1 LAENKGTIA
10 TGAATV
16 AQKVFNAVAKANPYV
31 LLATAALGVA
41 TALYA
46 FSSSTS
52 KATEKE
58 KEL

>member
-1 LAENKGTIA
+1 MAENKGTIA

-16 AQKVFNAVAKANPYV
+16 AQKIFNAVAKANPYV
-31 LLATAALGVA
+31 LLATAVLGVA

-46 FSSSTS
+46 FSSSTD
-52 KATEKE
+52 KATQKE